1 MHRHGLPVRDDDS
14 DVTET
19 TEAGYASAWLSRPGA
34 VQGEGADAGVA
45 AHYGDPVREQR
56 QLASGAAVVD
66 LSHHGVVE
74 IAGAD
79 RLTWLD
85 SMSTQS
91 IARLIPGE
99 STEALLLD
107 PNGRIEHDMRV
118 VDDGE
123 SLWLLVEGSETASL
137 VAWLDRMRF
146 MMRVEVRDR
155 TADFATVGT
164 FAEAAALA
172 ELLPVA
178 APHAV
183 PLVWNDPWPEVAAGG
198 WQYAQG
204 EHPGAEFFYREA
216 LVARDAFA
224 ESAAPAA
231 GVLALE
237 ALRVAAWRPRFA
249 REVDERSIPHELD
262 WMRSAVHL
270 NKGCYRGQETVA
282 KVHNLGHPPRR
293 LVMLH
298 LDGSDTILPR
308 PGDEIVLDER
318 TVGTVTSVARH
329 HELGSIALAVVK
341 RTLDSTATLTV
352 QTEEGAVAAAQEVI
366 VPASAGATVA
376 APRLPRLGAATR
388 PSRPGA

>member
-1 MHRHGLPVRDDDS
+1 MSSENPVKDAA
-14 DVTET
+14 V
-19 TEAGYASAWLSRPGA
+19 YASPWLARSGA
-34 VQGEGADAGVA
+34 VESDGPDAGVA

-56 QLASGAAVVD
+56 QLAAGSAVVD
-66 LSHHGVVE
+66 LSHHGVIE
-74 IAGAD
+74 IEGAD
-79 RLTWLD
+79 RLSWLD

-91 IARLIPGE
+91 LARLAPAE
-99 STEALLLD
+99 SAEALILD

-118 VDDGE
+118 LDDGV
-123 SLWLLVEGSETASL
+123 SLWLLVEGSEAASL
-137 VAWLDRMRF
+137 AAWLDRMRF

-155 TADFATVGT
+155 TSDFATLGS
-164 FAEAAALA
+164 FADAATLA
-172 ELLPVA
+172 GMVPIA
-178 APHAV
+178 SPHGV
-183 PLVWNDPWPEVAAGG
+183 PLVWSDPWPDVVAGG

-204 EHPGAEFFYREA
+204 EHPGAEFAYREVLVERSA
-216 LVARDAFA
+216 LA
-224 ESAAPAA
+224 ESDAPAA

-298 LDGSDTILPR
+298 LDGSDSILPQ
-308 PGDEIVLDER
+308 PGDEVVLGDR
-318 TVGTVTSVARH
+318 AVGAVTSAVRH

-352 QTEEGAVAAAQEVI
+352 QTSDGPVAAAQEVI

-376 APRLPRLGAATR
+376 APRLPRLGATTR